1 MKLGDEK
8 DVNFTFCVKKT
19 RLGRINAGTP
29 FLYKGK
35 LWIVLN
41 RVQSGGKLIR
51 TLVGE
56 EHESLV
62 KSSNTIIQHIIRSK
76 KK

>member
-1 MKLGDEK
+1 MKLGDEG
-8 DVNFTFCVKKT
+8 DVSFTFRVKKT

-41 RVQSGGKLIR
+41 RAEGGGKLIR

-56 EHESLV
+56 EHVSAV
-62 KSSNTIIQHIIRSK
+62 KPSSTIIRHIVRSK

>member
-8 DVNFTFCVKKT
+8 DVNFTFRVKKT

-41 RVQSGGKLIR
+41 RVQNGGKLIR

-62 KSSNTIIQHIIRSK
+62 KSSNTIIRHIIRSK

>member
-8 DVNFTFCVKKT
+8 DVNFTFRVKKT

>member
-1 MKLGDEK
+1 MKLGEEK
-8 DVNFTFCVKKT
+8 DTEFVFRVKKT

-35 LWIVLN
+35 LWVVLN
-41 RVQSGGKLIR
+41 RAQTGGKLIR